1 MNRLMSSA
9 LGVVLLVGPATAASA
24 DDALFGVRAGYYT
37 EAEGPF
43 LGAEFLFRV
52 AHSVYFNPNVEY
64 AFGSEADEFTANA
77 DFHYDFPSHGHAFVW
92 AGAGLAVVHVDP
104 EGRADGD
111 TDAAANLLLGVGL
124 SRHGTIPYF
133 QAKLIAKDDTEFA
146 LAFGVRF

>member
-1 MNRLMSSA
+1 MNSMNRLMSSA

-43 LGAEFLFRV
+43 L
-52 AHSVYFNPNVEY
+52 
-64 AFGSEADEFTANA
+64 ADEFTANA

-111 TDAAANLLLGVGL
+111 TDAAANFLLGVGL
-124 SRHGTIPYF
+124 SRH
-133 QAKLIAKDDTEFA
+133 
-146 LAFGVRF
+146 R